1 MKKHPKV
8 ITGLENLV
16 NPSRRDFIKKTAAV
30 AVAAAAGPS
39 ILSSYAHAAT
49 GRPIKIGLPTP
60 KSGPLAEFSEPD
72 SFVLGHVRKLVANGI
87 TLNGTTHPVQIIEK
101 DTRSDPN
108 RAAEVASSLIK
119 SDKVD
124 LIIVGD
130 TPEVVNPVADQAEI
144 NGVPCVS
151 SGCPWQV
158 FFFGRGGKLPKGFD
172 WTYHFFWGIEDLF
185 ACYSNIWGSIP
196 TNKVVGGLWP
206 NDNDGNATAQGEP
219 PYLKERGFTVVDPG
233 RFETMT
239 NDFSS
244 QIAKFK
250 QAKVEIVTGV
260 IPPPAFITFW
270 SQAAQQGFKPKIVT
284 VAKAALFPSAI
295 DSYGERGLNL
305 TTEVW
310 WSPFHPFKSS
320 LTGQTWA
327 QLCAEWEKA
336 SSKQW
341 NAEVGFKHAML
352 EVALDVIKRTK
363 NINSPAAIRDSIAST
378 NLDTIAG
385 HVQFG
390 VTNKNVSK
398 TPLVGGQ
405 WVRGKKHKYDLM
417 IVNNETFKAIP
428 TQAALKPL
436 A

>member
-1 MKKHPKV
+1 MKKDTE
-8 ITGLENLV
+8 ISTGADSLL
-16 NPSRRDFIKKTAAV
+16 NPSRRQFIKKTAVAAAV
-30 AVAAAAGPS
+30 AAAGPS
-39 ILSSYAHAAT
+39 LLSRYARAAT
-49 GRPIKIGLPTP
+49 GRTIKIGLPTP
-60 KSGPLAEFSEPD
+60 MSGPLAEFSEPD
-72 SFVLGHVRKLVANGI
+72 NFVLAAVQKLIGSGLTI
-87 TLNGTTHPVQIIEK
+87 NGTTHPIQIITK

-108 RAAEVASSLIK
+108 RASEVASSLIK

-130 TPEVVNPVADQAEI
+130 TPEVVNPVADQAEV
-144 NGVPCVS
+144 NGVPCVT

-158 FFFGRGGKLPKGFD
+158 FFFGRGGKLPQGFN

-185 ACYSNIWGSIP
+185 NCYADIWSSIP
-196 TNKVVGGLWP
+196 TNKVLGGLWP
-206 NDNDGNATAQGEP
+206 NDTDGIATAHGEP
-219 PYLKERGFTVVDPG
+219 SFMKEKGFTVIDPG

-239 NDFSS
+239 PDFTA
-244 QIAKFK
+244 QINKFK
-250 QAKVEIVTGV
+250 QEKVEIVTGV

-295 DSYGERGLNL
+295 ESYGDRGLNL
-305 TTEVW
+305 STEVW

-320 LTGQTWA
+320 LTGQTSQ
-327 QLCAEWEKA
+327 QLCDEWEKV
-336 SSKQW
+336 SNKQW
-341 NAEVGFKHAML
+341 TAEVGFKHAML
-352 EVALDVIKRTK
+352 EVALDVLKRTK
-363 NINSPAAIRDSIAST
+363 NVNSAAAIRDAIQQT

-390 VTNKNVSK
+390 ITNKNVSK

-405 WVRGKKHKYDLM
+405 WVPGKKHKYDLVV
-417 IVNNETFKAIP
+417 VNNQTFKTIP
-428 TQAALKPL
+428 TQATLKPL